1 MDKKYN
7 YNGITTEEERTLV
20 CSATCDIKNY
30 ADTAFVMLDEIISV
44 HFAQSSHALKK
55 SSAKSEYFLAN
66 YDVISTKL
74 NALLDYIDRICTILD
89 FIHGE
94 KTHRTHNLPETLKN
108 LMNFLPT

>member
-1 MDKKYN
+1 MNKKYN
-7 YNGITTEEERTLV
+7 YNGITTEEHRELV
-20 CSATCDIKNY
+20 CSATCDIKTC
-30 ADTAFVMLDEIISV
+30 ADTAFVMLEEIISV
-44 HFAQSSHALKK
+44 HFAQSSASLKK
-55 SSAKSEYFLAN
+55 STAKTEYFLAN

-94 KTHRTHNLPETLKN
+94 NTHRTHHTSETLKE